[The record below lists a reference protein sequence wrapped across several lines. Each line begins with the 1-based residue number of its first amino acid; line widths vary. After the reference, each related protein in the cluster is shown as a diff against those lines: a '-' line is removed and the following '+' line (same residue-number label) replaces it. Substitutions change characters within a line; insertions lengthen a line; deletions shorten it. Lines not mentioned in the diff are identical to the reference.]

1 MKLIYPALFQIFWT
15 MVVLVIMFR
24 ARQEAFRAGVRLK
37 DIAVTSEAW
46 PQKARQAQNN
56 FANQFETPV
65 LFYALVMFAIQ
76 TGATGWIMQGLAW
89 AYVASRIVH
98 TLIHTG
104 RNNVKQRALVF
115 TVGLVALLAML
126 VGVVAAVN

>member
-15 MVVLVIMFR
+15 LVVLVIMFR
-24 ARQEAFRAGVRLK
+24 ARQEAFRSGTRLK

-46 PQKARQAQNN
+46 PQKARLAQNN

-89 AYVASRIVH
+89 AYVASRVVH

-104 RNNVKQRALVF
+104 ANNVKQRALVF